1 MSSILDYSFKCYT
14 HFMIYAV
21 GLGNKGDEYEGTR
34 HNAGRSLLIALAK
47 KNKFTDWKYDKVL
60 DAQKAKGEIE
70 GESFTFILPETYM
83 NNSGRSVKALKLSN
97 KQLEKCVVV
106 YDDLDMPIG
115 KLKLSFNRGSGGHNG
130 IKSIINHLKT
140 EAFPRLRI
148 GVSPHTP
155 GGKIKKPS
163 GEKEV
168 LNFLMKT
175 FTPKEQEELK
185 KVIKKVSESLVLI
198 SDRGQA
204 IATNEINSW

>member
-1 MSSILDYSFKCYT
+1 
-14 HFMIYAV
+14 MIYAV

-60 DAQKAKGEIE
+60 DALKAKGEMD
-70 GESFTFILPETYM
+70 GESFTFILPEAYM

-115 KLKLSFNRGSGGHNG
+115 KIKLSFNRSSGGHNG
-130 IKSIINHLKT
+130 VGSIINHVKT
-140 EAFPRLRI
+140 EAFPRLRV

-163 GEKEV
+163 GEKDV
-168 LNFLMKT
+168 LAFLMKT
-175 FTPKEQEELK
+175 FTPKEEEELK
-185 KVIKKVSESLVLI
+185 KVTKKVGEALVLI
-198 SDRGQA
+198 SERGQA
-204 IATNEINSW
+204 IAANEVNSW

>member
-1 MSSILDYSFKCYT
+1 
-14 HFMIYAV
+14 MIYAV

-60 DAQKAKGEIE
+60 DALKAKGEMD

-97 KQLEKCVVV
+97 KQLEKCVIV

-115 KLKLSFNRGSGGHNG
+115 KIKLSFNRSSGGHNG
-130 IKSIINHLKT
+130 VKSIINHVKT
-140 EAFPRLRI
+140 ESFPRLRI

-163 GEKEV
+163 GEKDV
-168 LNFLMKT
+168 LAFLMKK
-175 FTPKEQEELK
+175 FTPKEEEELK
-185 KVIKKVSESLVLI
+185 KVAKKVSESLVLI
-198 SDRGQA
+198 AERGYS
-204 IATNEINSW
+204 IAMNEINSW